1 MGWNS
6 NKVFFYSIEKGYDIR
21 HHYFLDKYPEWYGG
35 TTRVAYI
42 DGDKVLK
49 VPINKDGVY
58 ANHLEH
64 AVANCTGHS
73 DGRYSKYLE
82 IPMAMCFLDNQVLVM
97 ERVTPIMELGGVHSP
112 LYDCGESR
120 CIEMHEKY
128 PDWVWKIDHAQVGY
142 NTSGELVAYDL

>member
-21 HHYFLDKYPEWYGG
+21 HNYFLDKYPEWYGG

-97 ERVTPIMELGGVHSP
+97 EKVTPVMELGKVHSP
-112 LYDCGESR
+112 LHGCEEKR
-120 CIEMHEKY
+120 CIEVHEKY

-142 NTSGELVAYDL
+142 NASGELVAYDL